1 MTKALVLLAA
11 GFEEMEAVII
21 IDVLRRA
28 EVSVRTASL
37 AGLAV
42 PGAHGLTLQA
52 DVALDAELERSA
64 SSQAYDAVVLPGG
77 QPGSRHLRDDLRVR
91 KLLLEQ
97 HARGKFVAAICAAP
111 IALEAAGILAG
122 RQATSFPGTDLPSAN
137 YQTDRVVVDGN
148 IVTSRGP
155 GTAFEFALTLAQLL
169 VGADVASRLR
179 ESMLVA

>member
-1 MTKALVLLAA
+1 
-11 GFEEMEAVII
+11 
-21 IDVLRRA
+21 
-28 EVSVRTASL
+28 
-37 AGLAV
+37 
-42 PGAHGLTLQA
+42 
-52 DVALDAELERSA
+52 
-64 SSQAYDAVVLPGG
+64 
-77 QPGSRHLRDDLRVR
+77 LRVR

-122 RQATSFPGTDLPSAN
+122 RLATSFPGTDLPSAN